1 MKPARSSAEARK
13 ALEHRLQQFA
23 AILHPDPPFR
33 GWIRAIRQALG
44 MTTGQLA
51 TRLGIKQPSLVAI
64 EESERRG
71 TIELSTLRRAAAA
84 LDCRV
89 IYVLVPRAS
98 LEETVRARARAFAR
112 RRRAAVEHS
121 MTLEDQEVKDVDFE
135 AHVDELLRETN
146 PKVFWGAGD

>member
-1 MKPARSSAEARK
+1 
-13 ALEHRLQQFA
+13 
-23 AILHPDPPFR
+23 
-33 GWIRAIRQALG
+33 